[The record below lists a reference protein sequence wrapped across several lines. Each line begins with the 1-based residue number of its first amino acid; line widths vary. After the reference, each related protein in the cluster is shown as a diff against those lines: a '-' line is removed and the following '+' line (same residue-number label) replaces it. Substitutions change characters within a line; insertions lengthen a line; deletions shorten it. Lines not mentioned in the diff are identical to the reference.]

1 MKTATWML
9 AIALGIGGCGGTMM
23 SDPDRMRS
31 MIDDARLENE
41 AHRDAAAG
49 ATTLAEMRGEMTR
62 HDAVMD
68 DMMGEMGMEMD
79 GMSHCT
85 GGGMQTLRGMHEDM
99 GGEMD
104 QHRASMD
111 QAADLT
117 AAATEVDRHIGAMHE
132 MLDAM
137 DTATGAMGCGM

>member
-9 AIALGIGGCGGTMM
+9 AIALGIGGCDGTMM

-49 ATTLAEMRGEMTR
+49 ATTLADMRGEMTR
-62 HDAVMD
+62 HDAMMDDLMD
-68 DMMGEMGMEMD
+68 DMGMAMD

-85 GGGMQTLRGMHEDM
+85 GAGMQDLRGMHDDVD
-99 GGEMD
+99 GEMTG
-104 QHRASMD
+104 HRTAMD
-111 QAADLT
+111 AATELA
-117 AAATEVDRHIGAMHE
+117 AAATEVDRHVGAMHA
-132 MLDAM
+132 MLDGM
-137 DTATGAMGCGM
+137 DAATARMGCGM